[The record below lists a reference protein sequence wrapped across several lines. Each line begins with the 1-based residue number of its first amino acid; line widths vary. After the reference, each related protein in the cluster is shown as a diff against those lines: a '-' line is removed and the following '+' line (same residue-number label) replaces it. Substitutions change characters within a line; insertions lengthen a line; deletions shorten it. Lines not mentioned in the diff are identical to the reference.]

1 MGVEER
7 FRDDLKTAMRGGD
20 TLRRDAIRF
29 ALSALNYEEKAK
41 LRALE
46 EEEKVAVLQRQAKR
60 HRESIEEFN
69 KGNRQ
74 DLVDKESAQL
84 RLLEEYLPALMER
97 DAIAQLARQAIQD
110 VGAAGP
116 GDRGKVMGRLMPQL
130 RGQADGAVVNEV
142 VSELLEALA
151 KSGTA

>member
-41 LRALE
+41 LQALE

-74 DLVDKESAQL
+74 DLVDKEEAELHILREYMPAQL
-84 RLLEEYLPALMER
+84 SQEE
-97 DAIAQLARQAIQD
+97 LADLAKGVIEE
-110 VGAAGP
+110 VGATGP
-116 GDRGKVMGRLMPQL
+116 TDKGKVMGRLMPQV
-130 RGQADGAVVNEV
+130 RGKAEGSMVNEV
-142 VSELLEALA
+142 VTKLLAELE
-151 KSGTA
+151 G

>member
-7 FRDDLKTAMRGGD
+7 FREELKTAMRGGD
-20 TLRRDAIRF
+20 TLRRDVIRF

-41 LRALE
+41 LRPLE
-46 EEEKVAVLQRQAKR
+46 EEEKVAVLQRQAKQR
-60 HRESIEEFN
+60 RESIDEFK

-74 DLVDKESAQL
+74 DLVDKESAEL
-84 RLLEEYLPALMER
+84 RLLEEYLPALMDR
-97 DAIAQLARQAIQD
+97 DAITQHARQAIQD

-130 RGQADGAVVNEV
+130 RGQADGNAVNEV

-151 KSGTA
+151 AG